1 MRKEEVMAI
10 IALITVLAVVAF
22 AGCSSAPGPEKRAG
36 DEAGSLPDF
45 DSLWDFNDPEGTEAK
60 FRDLLPQA
68 ERSGNTSYH
77 GQLLTQI
84 ARAQG
89 LQRDFDRAH
98 HTLDAVESMLTGDMI
113 VARVR
118 YLLERG
124 RVFNSSN
131 KPEDAKPLFLEAW
144 EVALANGADY
154 YALDAAHM
162 MAIAEPPEGQLVW
175 ADKAME
181 LAERT
186 TDERA
191 RKWLGPLY
199 NNTGWTYHD
208 LGQYDK
214 ALELF
219 EKSLKWREGQ
229 QDEDGIRIANWT
241 IARAYRSLG
250 RVEEALEMQ
259 LRLAEERRDEG
270 LDPSGYVFEEIAEC
284 MLLLGR
290 DEEARPYFGQAYD
303 ILSRDEWLVANQ
315 ADRLARLKQLAGE
328 GDRPQ
333 H

>member
-1 MRKEEVMAI
+1 MA
-10 IALITVLAVVAF
+10 AF
-22 AGCSSAPGPEKRAG
+22 ALLLIVALLAGCAQGPKPGAGGGEQAAP
-36 DEAGSLPDF
+36 LPDF
-45 DSLWDFNDPEGTEAK
+45 DSLWDYNDPAGSETR
-60 FRDLLPQA
+60 FMNLLPLA
-68 ERSGNTSYH
+68 EGSSDRSYH
-77 GQLLTQI
+77 AQLLTQI

-89 LQRDFDRAH
+89 LQGRFDAAH
-98 HTLDAVESMLTGDMI
+98 KTLDAVEQMLTDDMV

-131 KPEDAKPLFLEAW
+131 EPENAKSLFLEAW
-144 EVALANGADY
+144 EIARANGEDY

-162 MAIAEPPEGQLVW
+162 MAIVEPPEGQLVW

-181 LAERT
+181 VAEKT
-186 TDERA
+186 QDERA

-219 EKSLKWREGQ
+219 EKSLKWREEQ
-229 QDEDGIRIANWT
+229 QDEEGTRIAKWT

-259 LRLAEERRDEG
+259 RRLADERQNEG

-284 MLLLGR
+284 LLLLGKA
-290 DEEARPYFGQAYD
+290 EEARPYFNGAYE
-303 ILSRDEWLVANQ
+303 ILSRDEWLVANE
-315 ADRLARLKQLAGE
+315 AKRLERLRELGGG
-328 GDRPQ
+328 GDR
-333 H
+333 